1 MNRLYM
7 LGPCSIDSE
16 DRLIA
21 TASLLKEL
29 GVQILRGGT
38 YKMRTSPASWQGLG
52 EDGLRLLTGVAREHN
67 LQSLTEI
74 TDLRHLD
81 LYLKHGVE
89 MLQIGSR
96 NMFNY
101 PLLKELAGCGL
112 PLLLKRHFAASLD
125 EFMQASAYLDGAPQV
140 YLCERG
146 IRSHDTHFR
155 FTFDINAIAWLKQYS
170 GRPVI
175 ADPSHGTGEREY
187 VIQIAGAA
195 IAAGADGVQVEVHPD
210 PEHARS
216 DARQSLDLTEAKQM
230 IIHCETLASA
240 LDDMKS

>member
-16 DRLIA
+16 ERLIA
-21 TASLLKEL
+21 TASLLKEH
-29 GVQILRGGT
+29 GVQVLRGGT
-38 YKMRTSPASWQGLG
+38 YKMRTNPESWQGMG
-52 EDGLRLLTGVAREHN
+52 EDGLRLLTSVAREYN

-81 LYLKHGVE
+81 LYLKYGVDI
-89 MLQIGSR
+89 LQIGSR

-101 PLLKELAGCGL
+101 PLLQELGGCGV

-125 EFMQASAYLDGAPQV
+125 EFLHASAYLDQAPQLF
-140 YLCERG
+140 LCERG

-155 FTFDINAIAWLKQYS
+155 FTFDINAIAWLKQHS
-170 GRPVI
+170 GRQVI

-187 VIQIAGAA
+187 VTQIAGAA
-195 IAAGADGVQVEVHPD
+195 IAAGADGIQVEVHPE
-210 PEHARS
+210 PEDARS
-216 DARQSLDLTEAKQM
+216 DARQSLDLSEAEKLVT
-230 IIHCETLASA
+230 HCETLAGT
-240 LDDMKS
+240 LDKMKS